1 MTWIID
7 SGMYYDAGKKCH
19 LLADDISLALG
30 PLNATLQNECGGMA
44 GDHEKCSSWTAAYDQ
59 NAADIVTLTATL
71 ANALRRYGDVLEA
84 NGYNWWHS
92 NRAKASG
99 SEPARPTASEPLYD
113 SGMALPVT
121 AKGDNGAGLDE
132 GAVVGLLEKVG
143 KIPNGDATKLA
154 TARDAWKKFAE
165 SDYITGAEG
174 RIRGVGAKFEGS
186 TDPNIIDIDDKL
198 NTLEQAAK
206 LVAEAAKGMVTPVS
220 EHHSALTDMRSEI
233 QAAVAQAGIE
243 VAAAIG
249 ITIAVVA
256 VAAVFTAGL
265 ASGGAAAGG
274 AVITVEIVEATALI
288 IKNTVT
294 ASRLLALF
302 GAVVVVGTATG
313 GFTGIPDLT
322 NAGVKAAVTAIAGMA
337 VYIAGQMVATKY
349 EDLPMAPENPAPGLT
364 DAAEEYVLGKH
375 VKDAPY
381 YNPSKGTW
389 PDADVDLDELAEAAE
404 NVVARGPN
412 DDGNYERDVDAGRVI
427 GSVAE
432 QIGGAVTTRYKVVT
446 DRFGGVIT
454 MYPIP

>member
-1 MTWIID
+1 MTWTID
-7 SGMYYDAGKKCH
+7 SGMYYDAAKKCH

-30 PLNATLQNECGGMA
+30 PLNSTLQHECGGMA
-44 GDHEKCSSWTAAYDQ
+44 GDHEKCGEWTTTYDRH
-59 NAADIVTLTATL
+59 AADIVTLTATL

-99 SEPARPTASEPLYD
+99 SEPTRPTASEPLYD

-165 SDYITGAEG
+165 SGYITGAEG
-174 RIRGVGAKFEGS
+174 RIKGVGAKFEGS
-186 TDPNIIDIDDKL
+186 TDPNIIAIEEKL

-206 LVAEAAKGMVTPVS
+206 LVAEAAKGMVTPVT

-274 AVITVEIVEATALI
+274 AVVTIEIVEATALV

-294 ASRLLALF
+294 ASRLLVIF
-302 GAVVVVGTATG
+302 GAVVAAGTASG
-313 GFTGIPDLT
+313 GFTAIPDLT
-322 NAGVKAAVTAIAGMA
+322 RAGVGAAVTAIAGMA
-337 VYIAGQMVATKY
+337 VYIAANEAEGIDIPDESGDGSTTPERPEHVPQDWNVRRADNDKGWVWQKEGAANPNGNMFREGEPTSKY
-349 EDLPMAPENPAPGLT
+349 PDG
-364 DAAEEYVLGKH
+364 YVR
-375 VKDAPY
+375 Y
-381 YNPSKGTW
+381 YNEHGQPVKLDGKPGSNAETHFPKNPDGTYPVPKGW
-389 PDADVDLDELAEAAE
+389 P
-404 NVVARGPN
+404 
-412 DDGNYERDVDAGRVI
+412 
-427 GSVAE
+427 
-432 QIGGAVTTRYKVVT
+432 
-446 DRFGGVIT
+446 
-454 MYPIP
+454 

>member
-1 MTWIID
+1 MTWNID
-7 SGMYYDAGKKCH
+7 SGMFYDAGKKCH

-44 GDHEKCSSWTAAYDQ
+44 GDHEKCSSWTTTYDRH
-59 NAADIVTLTATL
+59 AADIVTLTATL

-84 NGYNWWHS
+84 CGYNWWHS

-121 AKGDNGAGLDE
+121 SKGDNGAGLDE

-154 TARDAWKKFAE
+154 AARDAWKKFAE
-165 SDYITGAEG
+165 SEYITGAES

-186 TDPNIIDIDDKL
+186 TDPNIIDIDEKL

-220 EHHSALTDMRSEI
+220 DHHAALTDMRSEI
-233 QAAVAQAGIE
+233 QSAVAQAGVEI
-243 VAAAIG
+243 AAAIG

-256 VAAVFTAGL
+256 VTAVFTAGL

-274 AVITVEIVEATALI
+274 AVITVEIVEGTALI

-294 ASRLLALF
+294 ASRLLVIF
-302 GAVVVVGTATG
+302 GAVVAAGTATG

-322 NAGVKAAVTAIAGMA
+322 NAGVSAALTAIAGLA
-337 VYIAGQMVATKY
+337 VYVAADDSSDTGSTGSGSESTPTDRIK
-349 EDLPMAPENPAPGLT
+349 EHLTDRDLDAARRELNGEVVARKPDGTPWDHVQEVRDAQQGLANRIDQINRRLGWPGL
-364 DAAEEYVLGKH
+364 DAAERAALERELSE
-375 VKDAPY
+375 A
-381 YNPSKGTW
+381 SKL
-389 PDADVDLDELAEAAE
+389 LDH
-404 NVVARGPN
+404 
-412 DDGNYERDVDAGRVI
+412 
-427 GSVAE
+427 SE
-432 QIGGAVTTRYKVVT
+432 QFVPRN
-446 DRFGGVIT
+446 
-454 MYPIP
+454 

>member
-30 PLNATLQNECGGMA
+30 PLNAALQNECGGMA

-92 NRAKASG
+92 NRAKVSG

-186 TDPNIIDIDDKL
+186 TDPNIIDIDEKL
-198 NTLEQAAK
+198 NKLEQAAK

-302 GAVVVVGTATG
+302 GAVVVAGTASG
-313 GFTGIPDLT
+313 AFTGIPDLT
-322 NAGVKAAVTAIAGMA
+322 NAGVSAAVTAIAGMA
-337 VYIAGQMVATKY
+337 VYIAA
-349 EDLPMAPENPAPGLT
+349 
-364 DAAEEYVLGKH
+364 
-375 VKDAPY
+375 
-381 YNPSKGTW
+381 
-389 PDADVDLDELAEAAE
+389 
-404 NVVARGPN
+404 N
-412 DDGNYERDVDAGRVI
+412 DDAVPVDRPKKVPTSGSGKEKADDVPSWAKGRPPFVGEGGKEYARRLMDEQYGPGNWEGTGPKSEFNKIKKYG
-427 GSVAE
+427 
-432 QIGGAVTTRYKVVT
+432 
-446 DRFGGVIT
+446 DRAWQD
-454 MYPIP
+454 PK